1 QLAERY
7 ADTLQAEGRRQVSI
21 VGYCLGGLLATELAA
36 CLAARSIEVLQL
48 SVISSYRVPFMIED
62 DLLAEY
68 VFARV
73 MQADPLALGYPE
85 DEQAMERT
93 IARVLAQT
101 PGRVPQGS
109 LLALSE
115 DAQCAPAL
123 ACLRRL
129 AHKTPEQRLQAI
141 AEAMRHA
148 GSQLSDL

>member
-1 QLAERY
+1 
-7 ADTLQAEGRRQVSI
+7 
-21 VGYCLGGLLATELAA
+21 
-36 CLAARSIEVLQL
+36 
-48 SVISSYRVPFMIED
+48 M
-62 DLLAEY
+62 
-68 VFARV
+68 

-129 AHKTPEQRLQAI
+129 AHKTPEQRLQVFT
-141 AEAMRHA
+141 EAMRHA
-148 GSQLSDL
+148 GL